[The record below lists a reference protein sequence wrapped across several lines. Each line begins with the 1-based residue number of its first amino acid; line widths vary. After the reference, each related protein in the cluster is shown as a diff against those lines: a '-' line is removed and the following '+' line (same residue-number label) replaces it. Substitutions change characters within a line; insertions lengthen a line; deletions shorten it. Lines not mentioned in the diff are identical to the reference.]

1 MNKVKKFYS
10 KLLDAYN
17 DIQDKFKQYYT
28 VGINSAAKFVWSDKK
43 ITEEEGVSDEYMH
56 KKCIYIWHEPL

>member
-1 MNKVKKFYS
+1 MDKVKKLYS

-43 ITEEEGVSDEYMH
+43 INRGRGFFR
-56 KKCIYIWHEPL
+56 